1 MSYQQIKLTEQGK
14 GLIQRTVEEGSR
26 IEFSEIRL
34 SSQAYRQ
41 EELEELA
48 SLDNVHLISGLRES
62 KRVSDNTIQLRSNF
76 SNEGISGGFTVNTV
90 GVYAFNPDYVEPMEP
105 DEDDDGVKVQTPE
118 EEQEQ
123 TDVEGGDG
131 ETGEEQEVEEI
142 VHEKHILYG
151 VATVNENPF
160 YMSVSN
166 PTTLNLNLT
175 VGVGEA
181 ETVNLTVD
189 PAGVLYGGDL
199 DSVRDEISGL
209 SSVVKG
215 QNDDMARTLA
225 LQSAE
230 SLELAVDMAMQQ
242 NIEAAQSQAEL
253 IEAIIM
259 MGGM

>member
-1 MSYQQIKLTEQGK
+1 MSYQQIKLTNQGK
-14 GLIQRTVEEGSR
+14 ELIQKTIEEGSR

-34 SSQAYRQ
+34 SSQAYGQ
-41 EELEELA
+41 EELEELD

-90 GVYAFNPDYVEPMEP
+90 GVYAFNPDYVEPVEP

-118 EEQEQ
+118 
-123 TDVEGGDG
+123 
-131 ETGEEQEVEEI
+131 QEVGEI

-209 SSVVKG
+209 SSVMKG
-215 QNDDMARTLA
+215 KDDDMARTLA

-230 SLELAVDMAMQQ
+230 SLELAVNMSVQQ

-253 IEAIIM
+253 IEAMIM